1 MKRVYVSPE
10 MEKIIFEVTDII
22 TLSVATGSGNEDLG
36 FGDLSKEDEKP
47 GKQKNSIVFDG
58 NNVYVFG
65 IKG

>member
-22 TLSVATGSGNEDLG
+22 THSLAGKP
-36 FGDLSKEDEKP
+36 GDEIIDFSETEGDGKP
-47 GKQKNSIVFDG
+47 GKNKNSIVYDG